1 MSQEVRSQVSAGH
14 NGTDRLRLAAVVGAL
29 GVVFGDIGTSPIYT
43 LQTLFSPDDP
53 HPIAASEFNVLGV
66 VSLILWSVTL
76 IVTVS
81 YVMLALRISND
92 GEGGIMALL
101 GLMRQRA
108 RKNRTKVTVFLAGL
122 GILGASLFLG
132 DGMITPAISVLSAV
146 EGMEIVRPSFK
157 ELVIPVT
164 VVIIAVL
171 FLVQRFGTGTMG
183 KFFGPVMILWFTVV
197 GVGGISG
204 IVRSP
209 SILRA
214 ISPTYA
220 VEFVAEH
227 PPAAFFALAAVILA
241 ITGAE
246 ALYADMG
253 HFGRRPIA
261 AGWLVLVFPALALTY
276 MGQGGLLLND
286 PHNTSLLFF
295 QLVPVW
301 ARIPT
306 VVLATAATVIASEA
320 VITGAYSV
328 TSQAVQ
334 LGYLPRLRIV
344 HTSAETRGQIYVPFM
359 NWLLMVAVLTLVLAF
374 RSSASL
380 AFAYGMTAAG
390 TITVTTILFFYIAYH
405 TWRAPRWVL
414 VGGGVILILVDLSF
428 VAANMTKLLHG
439 AWLPLAIALVSFTIM
454 ITWQKGRGLVTAQR
468 EQLEGELA
476 PFVKKLSGPNAECQI
491 VEGTAIFL
499 NPGKNTTPLALRANV
514 ERNHIR
520 HRHVVIASVNVL
532 PVPRLT
538 DLSKRAVVDR
548 LSHGNDGIIHVSLRF
563 GYDETPD
570 VPAAMATLKP
580 SQTEGRLDLE
590 NAIYFLSKIELHAG
604 KDKTMAAWRKQLFLA
619 TSHITADASD
629 HFGLPRDQ
637 VVMLGANVDV

>member
-1 MSQEVRSQVSAGH
+1 MSQDVASHEAG
-14 NGTDRLRLAAVVGAL
+14 GTDRLRVAAVVGAL

-53 HPIAASEFNVLGV
+53 HPIAATEGNVLGV

-76 IVTVS
+76 IVTIS
-81 YVMLALRISND
+81 YVMLALRISNE

-101 GLMRQRA
+101 SLLRQRIA
-108 RKNRTKVTVFLAGL
+108 RHRTQVAVFLAAL

-164 VVIIAVL
+164 VVIIAAL

-204 IVRSP
+204 IVTSP

-220 VEFVAEH
+220 IGFVVEH
-227 PPAAFFALAAVILA
+227 PSAAFFALAAVILA

-261 AGWLVLVFPALALTY
+261 TGWLVLVFPALALTY
-276 MGQGGLLLND
+276 LGQGGLLLAH
-286 PHNTSLLFF
+286 PHNSYLLFF

-344 HTSAETRGQIYVPFM
+344 HTSVKTRGQIYVPFI
-359 NWLLMVAVLTLVLAF
+359 NWLLMIAVLTLVLAF
-374 RSSASL
+374 RSSAAL

-390 TITVTTILFFYIAYH
+390 TITVTTTMFFYIAYQ
-405 TWRAPRWVL
+405 TWRAPKWVL
-414 VGGGVILILVDLSF
+414 VAGGVILILVDLSF

-454 ITWQKGRGLVTAQR
+454 ITWQKGRELVTGQR
-468 EQLEGELA
+468 ERLEGELA
-476 PFVKKLSGPNAECQI
+476 PFVEKLSKDSTGCHI
-491 VEGTAIFL
+491 VDGTAIFL
-499 NPGKNTTPLALRANV
+499 NPGKHTTPLALRANV
-514 ERNHIR
+514 ERNHVR
-520 HRHVVIASVNVL
+520 HRHVVIASVDVL
-532 PVPRLT
+532 PIPRLP
-538 DLSKRAVVDR
+538 DPSQRAVVDQ
-548 LSHGNDGIIHVSLRF
+548 LSHADDGIIHVSLQF

-570 VPAAMATLKP
+570 VPAAMATLKE
-580 SQTEGRLDLE
+580 SQTEGHLDLE
-590 NAIYFLSKIELHAG
+590 GATYFLSKIELHVG
-604 KDKTMAAWRKQLFLA
+604 KDRTMARWRKHLFLA
-619 TSHITADASD
+619 TSHITSDASD

>member
-1 MSQEVRSQVSAGH
+1 MSQEAGSHEASA
-14 NGTDRLRLAAVVGAL
+14 DRLRAAAVVGAL

-53 HPIAASEFNVLGV
+53 HPIAATEGNVLGV

-101 GLMRQRA
+101 SLLRQRVA
-108 RKNRTKVTVFLAGL
+108 KHRTKVAVFLAGL

-146 EGMEIVRPSFK
+146 EGMELVSPSFK
-157 ELVIPVT
+157 EFVIPVT
-164 VVIIAVL
+164 IVIITAL
-171 FLVQRFGTGTMG
+171 FLIQRFGTGTMG
-183 KFFGPVMILWFTVV
+183 KFFGPVMVLWFTVV
-197 GVGGISG
+197 GVSGISG
-204 IVRSP
+204 IAGSP

-220 VEFVAEH
+220 IGFVVQH

-261 AGWLVLVFPALALTY
+261 TGWLILVFPALALTY
-276 MGQGGLLLND
+276 MGQGGLLLEH
-286 PHNTSLLFF
+286 PHNSHLLFF

-306 VVLATAATVIASEA
+306 VVLATAATVIASES

-344 HTSAETRGQIYVPFM
+344 HTSAKTRGQIYVPFI
-359 NWLLMVAVLTLVLAF
+359 NWLLMIAVLTLVLAF
-374 RSSASL
+374 RSSAAL

-390 TITVTTILFFYIAYH
+390 TITVTTTLFFYIAYQI
-405 TWRAPRWVL
+405 WRVPKALL
-414 VGGGVILILVDLSF
+414 VAAGVILILVDLSF
-428 VAANMTKLLHG
+428 VSANMTKLLHG

-454 ITWQKGRGLVTAQR
+454 ITWQKGRELVTEQR

-476 PFVKKLSGPNAECQI
+476 PFVQKLSKESTDCHI
-491 VEGTAIFL
+491 VDGTAIFL
-499 NPGKNTTPLALRANV
+499 NPGKHTTPLALRANV
-514 ERNHIR
+514 EHNHIR
-520 HRHVVIASVNVL
+520 HRHVVIASVDVL
-532 PVPRLT
+532 PIPRLS
-538 DLSKRAVVDR
+538 DPSKRAVVDR
-548 LSHGNDGIIHVSLRF
+548 LSHADDGIIHVSLKF

-570 VPAAMATLKP
+570 VPAAMATLKEN
-580 SQTEGRLDLE
+580 QTEGHLDLE
-590 NAIYFLSKIELHAG
+590 HATYFLSKIELHAG
-604 KDKTMAAWRKQLFLA
+604 KGHTMASWRKHLFLA
-619 TSHITADASD
+619 TSHITSDASD